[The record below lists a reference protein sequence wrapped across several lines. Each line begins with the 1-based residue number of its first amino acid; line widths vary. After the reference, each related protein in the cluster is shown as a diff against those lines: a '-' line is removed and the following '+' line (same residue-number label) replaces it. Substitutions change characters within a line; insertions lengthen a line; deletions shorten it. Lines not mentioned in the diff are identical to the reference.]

1 MSQFSRLL
9 PFVRTYFSQMALAGI
24 LIMGV
29 AGLNLTLLKLGGTL
43 WDLITVQRNVER
55 MTQAI
60 LLFLVIAI
68 IQSVLT
74 MGQSYLTTRLS
85 QRISRISACTCFVT
99 CKPCRSAFLPNGA
112 REKFSRGS

>member
-9 PFVRTYFSQMALAGI
+9 PFVRPYFSQLALAGV

-29 AGLNLTLLKLGGTL
+29 AALNLTLLKLGGTL

-55 MTQAI
+55 MTQTI

-68 IQSVLT
+68 VQSVLS
-74 MGQSYLTTRLS
+74 MGQSYLNQTPVSYTHLRAPRDRTR
-85 QRISRISACTCFVT
+85 SRMPSSA
-99 CKPCRSAFLPNGA
+99 
-112 REKFSRGS
+112 